1 MLKKIPNSP
10 ITIRLPDMHSK
21 RARNTKKINRFLNPT
36 QYISSNNTKK
46 RLKEL
51 QLLNMITKNDR
62 RFLSEHQK
70 IYEQNQKNLQELATN
85 LRKYLNEKI

>member
-21 RARNTKKINRFLNPT
+21 RARNTKKINRFLNTT

-51 QLLNMITKNDR
+51 QLLNMITKNNR

-70 IYEQNQKNLQELATN
+70 IYEQKQKNLQELATN